1 MKKRFLSLLLAS
13 VMVLGSLTACGIGE
27 ENKDDTT
34 VQETIVDEQ
43 EKDKILRV
51 ATEDPQ
57 VPLDMHLYTYSMIMK
72 ITDNVCE
79 SLLLTN
85 AEGELEPVLLTDM
98 PTLSEDKRT
107 YTFELKEGVK
117 FHNGAVLT
125 SRDVKYSL
133 ERMISKAAMPGLL
146 EQVEGYE
153 PFLKGETKDLEG
165 IELIDDTHFNI
176 HLAEIYTPLL
186 SVLAT
191 PYTAIYPAEA
201 CEMAG
206 ENWGMTE
213 LYGTGPFKLVSYET
227 GVGAELVK
235 FDDYHG
241 GEVNLDRVTYQ
252 FMEDPWTAVFEYK
265 KGNIDLTYMDAALYK
280 RLANDKTVNEDMHSF
295 QPIGGY
301 YLTINSNVI
310 TDPKVR
316 EAMTYAVD
324 RTALCEGTLFGAAE
338 PNSNFLPENMI
349 GGNPEAE
356 QFEYNPEKSKAL
368 LAEAGYTEVIAA
380 GGCVYEFE
388 LVVNTAYGAG
398 IYIAK
403 TLQSQMKDAGFK
415 VDIRKVDNAV
425 WMNMKAGGL
434 IEVGLDSWYA
444 DYNDPNYMLYPV
456 SDSCSDTNSIFWHND
471 EFKSLMIEGAQ
482 TEDIDERQQI
492 YARADQILTHEEFGV
507 VALFNETMFYLT
519 KPYVEDFEV
528 TSSYRTMLKN
538 VDIVQ

>member
-13 VMVLGSLTACGIGE
+13 VMVLGPLTACGIGE

-34 VQETIVDEQ
+34 IPETIVDEQ

-57 VPLDMHLYTYSMIMK
+57 VPLDMHLYTYSTIMK

-107 YTFELKEGVK
+107 YTFELKEGVE

-133 ERMISKAAMPGLL
+133 ERMISKAAMPGIL

-241 GEVNLDRVTYQ
+241 GEVNLDRVT
-252 FMEDPWTAVFEYK
+252 
-265 KGNIDLTYMDAALYK
+265 
-280 RLANDKTVNEDMHSF
+280 
-295 QPIGGY
+295 
-301 YLTINSNVI
+301 
-310 TDPKVR
+310 
-316 EAMTYAVD
+316 
-324 RTALCEGTLFGAAE
+324 
-338 PNSNFLPENMI
+338 
-349 GGNPEAE
+349 
-356 QFEYNPEKSKAL
+356 
-368 LAEAGYTEVIAA
+368 
-380 GGCVYEFE
+380 
-388 LVVNTAYGAG
+388 
-398 IYIAK
+398 
-403 TLQSQMKDAGFK
+403 
-415 VDIRKVDNAV
+415 
-425 WMNMKAGGL
+425 
-434 IEVGLDSWYA
+434 
-444 DYNDPNYMLYPV
+444 
-456 SDSCSDTNSIFWHND
+456 
-471 EFKSLMIEGAQ
+471 
-482 TEDIDERQQI
+482 
-492 YARADQILTHEEFGV
+492 
-507 VALFNETMFYLT
+507 
-519 KPYVEDFEV
+519 
-528 TSSYRTMLKN
+528 
-538 VDIVQ
+538 